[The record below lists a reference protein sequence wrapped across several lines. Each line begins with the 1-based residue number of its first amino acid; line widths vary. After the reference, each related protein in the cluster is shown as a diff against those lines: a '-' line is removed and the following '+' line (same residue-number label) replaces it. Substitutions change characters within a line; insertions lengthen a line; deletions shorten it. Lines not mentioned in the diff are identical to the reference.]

1 MVFVEDELLGVGGNL
16 VVVASFSV
24 GGAYVLGVVV
34 LGVDWVAGGIVGTRQ
49 QRRRAIL
56 LTTQIG
62 AHSNGI
68 LGGIL
73 VERCIGVGADNKDEE
88 RRVADHQQ
96 QQAHQG
102 GIGHLAVLAF
112 DDEIGHNA
120 KQHEDYEEA
129 EREGAGTDLGGKQQH
144 EYHGDNNDV
153 DRLART
159 REMGVVPHTPHYE
172 KRNKEEEHD
181 CTRVESEMQLVD
193 EEDVKVARQVH
204 DARYHAPEYGGKY
217 DQRYKTTD
225 SEAFECRL
233 GILLEVNNV
242 YYGRDCQEVQQVHS
256 DGHTHKETDENQP
269 TKRMLIVGLL
279 FPLQDGPEHNCG
291 KER

>member
-1 MVFVEDELLGVGGNL
+1 MIKEKGKKFICGTLAILTMTLSTVCAVIPAYSETFDEDEIY
-16 VVVASFSV
+16 A
-24 GGAYVLGVVV
+24 
-34 LGVDWVAGGIVGTRQ
+34 
-49 QRRRAIL
+49 
-56 LTTQIG
+56 
-62 AHSNGI
+62 
-68 LGGIL
+68 
-73 VERCIGVGADNKDEE
+73 EDE
-88 RRVADHQQ
+88 
-96 QQAHQG
+96 
-102 GIGHLAVLAF
+102 
-112 DDEIGHNA
+112 
-120 KQHEDYEEA
+120 
-129 EREGAGTDLGGKQQH
+129 
-144 EYHGDNNDV
+144 
-153 DRLART
+153 
-159 REMGVVPHTPHYE
+159 
-172 KRNKEEEHD
+172 
-181 CTRVESEMQLVD
+181 QLVD

-256 DGHTHKETDENQP
+256 DGHTDEETDENQP